1 MSDST
6 STTDR
11 DTKQVAR
18 EQGQQVKGSA
28 QDAASNVAGTA
39 GERAR
44 EIQQQAGTHARGVA
58 QEAGRQVRSRAQQ
71 ETERAGTA
79 LSTAGDQ
86 LRALAEGRTD
96 EAGVFG
102 DYAQQAADSV
112 SRWAD
117 SIQDRGFDG
126 LVDDLRTYA
135 RRKPGVFLVSA
146 VAAGVIAG
154 RFGRNLREEMSDD
167 SGSGYSSSSSGS
179 RQTPQIPQT
188 TSTTS
193 TSSPQA
199 PTTPPTTPPSS
210 TSADR
215 TRDDVIVGTQQIDPD
230 AERSGSVGDDIGY
243 ERTDVNQRRNS

>member
-6 STTDR
+6 RTTDR

-58 QEAGRQVRSRAQQ
+58 QEAGRQVHNRAQQ

-86 LRALAEGRTD
+86 LRALAEGRID
-96 EAGVFG
+96 DAGVFG

-112 SRWAD
+112 GRWAE

-154 RFGRNLREEMSDD
+154 RFGRNLREEMSDND
-167 SGSGYSSSSSGS
+167 SGSGYSSGSSGS
-179 RQTPQIPQT
+179 GQTAQIPQT

-193 TSSPQA
+193 TGSPQS
-199 PTTPPTTPPSS
+199 PTTPPTTPPS

-215 TRDDVIVGTQQIDPD
+215 TRDDVIVGNQQIDPD
-230 AERSGSVGDDIGY
+230 AERSGSSGGDISY
-243 ERTDVNQRRNS
+243 ERTDVNQRRTS